1 VHELSVCQAIVDTVA
16 QHAAGPRVRRVNVR
30 IGYLR
35 QVVPNSL
42 LFAWEV
48 LTDGADLAGCELA
61 VEHVPAV
68 VECAACGERT
78 PLEWPVLVCGG
89 CGAVDVAL
97 ITGEEFQIQSMDV
110 VEEVP

>member
-16 QHAAGPRVRRVNVR
+16 QHAAGRRVRRVNVR

-35 QVVPNSL
+35 QVVPDSL

-48 LTDGADLAGCELA
+48 LTEETDLAGCELA

-68 VECAACGERT
+68 VECPACGERT
-78 PLEWPVLVCGG
+78 TLEWPVLVCGR

-97 ITGEEFQIQSMDV
+97 ITGEEFQIASMDV
-110 VEEVP
+110 AEAVP

>member
-35 QVVPNSL
+35 QVVPDSL

-48 LTDGADLAGCELA
+48 LTDGADLAGCD
-61 VEHVPAV
+61 
-68 VECAACGERT
+68 
-78 PLEWPVLVCGG
+78 G